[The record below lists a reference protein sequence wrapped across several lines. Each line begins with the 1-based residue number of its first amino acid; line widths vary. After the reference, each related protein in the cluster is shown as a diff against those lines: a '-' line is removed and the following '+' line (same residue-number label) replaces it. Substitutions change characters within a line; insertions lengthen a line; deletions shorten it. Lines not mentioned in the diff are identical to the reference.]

1 MTNELFNAMINSLEE
16 QRQTILEG
24 EKVKEISILITFK
37 GDEVPSIVINKE
49 VFIHNEDGEVLLTGG
64 RANGNN

>member
-24 EKVKEISILITFK
+24 ERVKEISILITFK
-37 GDEVPSIVINKE
+37 GDEIPSIVINKE

-64 RANGNN
+64 RTNANS